1 MTEIKSGHAI
11 AADQFDVSFPEG
23 CIVADPRNG
32 KHYRIKGDGSMR
44 ELTVTGDELSEWEYQ
59 LGTPWYRRNRWLM
72 SASGIV
78 LLVLLTSYVIR
89 RRAKSKEK

>member
-1 MTEIKSGHAI
+1 
-11 AADQFDVSFPEG
+11 
-23 CIVADPRNG
+23 
-32 KHYRIKGDGSMR
+32 MR